1 MKVET
6 RDSDTVFEVLNT
18 PERASTISV
27 AIFRDIQHAAFIL
40 QPDGVTVRL
49 NHDRKNQVLMDKHT
63 FKRFAQW
70 AADAA
75 KDL

>member
-1 MKVET
+1 MSFIDKLEIDVRANAGMKKLIA
-6 RDSDTVFEVLNT
+6 DNPDH
-18 PERASTISV
+18 V
-27 AIFRDIQHAAFIL
+27 ADMGEELFIL
-40 QPDGVTVRL
+40 RCVETVRL

-70 AADAA
+70 VAGVA